1 MAAER
6 PSRPNHCIK
15 PAAWLNSTAG
25 TANAAN
31 YANGNRNT
39 ATLGCSKASCCSGD
53 ARPAPLVA
61 RCYPAGPG
69 GPRCQTSSAV
79 LLTFPRR
86 TSHPTKPAVI
96 PATMS
101 KFCPAKVISS
111 GTRWAAA
118 NPYKV
123 ISTDTRT
130 KLVSTERATAC
141 AKNASRLLTRA
152 MPAAPAQIAAANY
165 PNGFS
170 KNHSPSPLPAS
181 PTTPAPPAIPAPA
194 APPLGVAP
202 AQAATPLP
210 ASLPQTA
217 SSGPA
222 GPAGAVR

>member
-6 PSRPNHCIK
+6 PLRPNHCIK

-31 YANGNRNT
+31 HANGNRNT

-53 ARPAPLVA
+53 GTASTASRAMLPSRPRA
-61 RCYPAGPG
+61 
-69 GPRCQTSSAV
+69 PRCQTSSAV

-123 ISTDTRT
+123 ISTNTRT
-130 KLVSTERATAC
+130 KLISTNRAGDSLRKKCQPALNTS
-141 AKNASRLLTRA
+141 NAS
-152 MPAAPAQIAAANY
+152 
-165 PNGFS
+165 
-170 KNHSPSPLPAS
+170 SPSTNRGGKLPKW
-181 PTTPAPPAIPAPA
+181 IC
-194 APPLGVAP
+194 
-202 AQAATPLP
+202 
-210 ASLPQTA
+210 
-217 SSGPA
+217 
-222 GPAGAVR
+222 